1 METLSLTW
9 ALGHVQSH
17 TSGFQPKFSYLKWTT
32 SWESVETVQH
42 WDSTLCHSP
51 WLLLYRE
58 PKGRKRGTEK
68 KPNRRERKKKKKKRK
83 SRSETVDAQTL
94 CHGT

>member
-32 SWESVETVQH
+32 SWEGAQE
-42 WDSTLCHSP
+42 
-51 WLLLYRE
+51 
-58 PKGRKRGTEK
+58 
-68 KPNRRERKKKKKKRK
+68 RERDGAALRL
-83 SRSETVDAQTL
+83 SLPQSLAAAL
-94 CHGT
+94 P

>member
-32 SWESVETVQH
+32 SWEGERERETVQH
-42 WDSTLCHSP
+42 
-51 WLLLYRE
+51 
-58 PKGRKRGTEK
+58 
-68 KPNRRERKKKKKKRK
+68 
-83 SRSETVDAQTL
+83 
-94 CHGT
+94 